1 MQDDA
6 LARGVDDTAA
16 LTNFD
21 DIDEEDKA
29 GRKTRL
35 FKRDE
40 TQGYLDTSSLDAA
53 SLEKVQ
59 LLPPVS

>member
-1 MQDDA
+1 MLADGRESA
-6 LARGVDDTAA
+6 LS

-35 FKRDE
+35 FKRNE
-40 TQGYLDTSSLDAA
+40 TQGYIDTSSLDAA
-53 SLEKVQ
+53 SVDKV
-59 LLPPVS
+59 L